1 MKYLL
6 KLTVFFVS
14 LFIILNPVTFAGTT
28 DHTIEDNV
36 ITAKIDFK
44 VAMDKSISIFKVKI
58 STLNG
63 IVTLSGMVD
72 SVSHAEALVEIAQG
86 TDGVVDVN
94 TDHLQVKHS
103 QRPIIDTLITAK
115 IKALLIKN
123 NVYSATIHVETN
135 NGVAYLTGT
144 AKNQGD
150 IDTTIKTAKLVRG
163 IKSVDSRL
171 EVKH

>member
-6 KLTVFFVS
+6 KFTVFFVL
-14 LFIILNPVTFAGTT
+14 LFIILTPVTFAGTT
-28 DHTIEDNV
+28 DQPIEDNV

-63 IVTLSGMVD
+63 IVTFSGMVD

-103 QRPIIDTLITAK
+103 KRPIIDTLITAK

-123 NVYSATIHVETN
+123 NVYSGTIHVETT
-135 NGVAYLTGT
+135 NGVVYLTGT
-144 AKNQGD
+144 AKNQDD
-150 IDTTIKTAKLVRG
+150 IDTAIKTAKLLKG
-163 IKSVDSRL
+163 IKSVDSRI